1 MDQQPPQGRPGADGE
16 GEPSRPKHDP
26 GQKRLFS
33 HRRMV
38 ADLLRL
44 LPEGLAG
51 GLDLST
57 LRRLPAEHV
66 GDALRSRRSD
76 MPWRIDFPLH
86 DGQLFAGKGARPLG
100 AEGSSGERAAPR
112 APVSPSPS
120 TAAMKP
126 LQAAP
131 RASPRPPALE
141 HPGTCLLVIE
151 FQSTV
156 DPRMAERM
164 QEYAAMLRGDL
175 AREGRVRGPGGG
187 PPPLLPL
194 VVYNGRRPWTAPV
207 KLGGGTEGLS
217 ARLAD
222 IQPKFEYELLEVRRF
237 DRDTLA
243 LGLRGSAGGVNFALA
258 QFALENASAESLPE
272 AMSAVARLLRA
283 EGELDLAESFGM
295 WVEGVLEPRLG
306 VRLPSLTR
314 MMEEPPMLA
323 ETLDEW
329 AEEKYQRGRAEG
341 LQRGRFEGRAEGME
355 RERALLLRLAERRFG
370 ADIVGA
376 LSKLI
381 EGVEDPDRLAEVGD
395 LVVDCATGSELL
407 ARADRA

>member
-44 LPEGLAG
+44 LPDGLAG
-51 GLDLST
+51 GLDLKT

-76 MPWRIDFPLH
+76 MPWRIDFLPPREPL
-86 DGQLFAGKGARPLG
+86 LAGGGATPFEAAG
-100 AEGSSGERAAPR
+100 FQAEGASPHDS
-112 APVSPSPS
+112 VSPSPS
-120 TAAMKP
+120 VP
-126 LQAAP
+126 
-131 RASPRPPALE
+131 E
-141 HPGTCLLVIE
+141 HPGVCLLVIE

-194 VVYNGRRPWTAPV
+194 VVYNGRRLWTAPV
-207 KLGGGTEGLS
+207 ELGGGLGDLP
-217 ARLAD
+217 AGLAD
-222 IQPKFEYELLEVRRF
+222 IQPKFEYVLLEVRRF
-237 DRDTLA
+237 GRDALA
-243 LGLRGSAGGVNFALA
+243 LGLQEGTGGVNFALA
-258 QFALENASAESLPE
+258 QFALENASAEILPE
-272 AMSAVARLLRA
+272 AMSSVARLLRA

-370 ADIVGA
+370 ADVAEA

>member
-1 MDQQPPQGRPGADGE
+1 MDQRPRQEKPRAEAKE
-16 GEPSRPKHDP
+16 GGSRSKHDP
-26 GQKRLFS
+26 GLKRLFS

-44 LPEGLAG
+44 LPEGLTE

-66 GDALRSRRSD
+66 GEALRSRRSD
-76 MPWRIDFPLH
+76 MPWRIDFVSP
-86 DGQLFAGKGARPLG
+86 DGSPAGGGVTRFLI
-100 AEGSSGERAAPR
+100 EGSSAKG
-112 APVSPSPS
+112 VSPPSPASPS
-120 TAAMKP
+120 LPAA
-126 LQAAP
+126 
-131 RASPRPPALE
+131 E
-141 HPGTCLLVIE
+141 HAETCLLLVE

-187 PPPLLPL
+187 PPLLLPL

-207 KLGGGTEGLS
+207 ELGAGMVGLPT
-217 ARLAD
+217 RLAE
-222 IQPKFEYELLEVRRF
+222 IQPKFQYELLEVWRF
-237 DRDTLA
+237 DRDALA
-243 LGLRGSAGGVNFALA
+243 LGLQGDASGVNFALA
-258 QFALENASAESLPE
+258 HFALENATAEGLPT
-272 AMSAVARLLRA
+272 AMAAVARLLKA

-306 VRLPSLTR
+306 VRLPSLTE

-329 AEEKYQRGRAEG
+329 AEEKFRLGQ
-341 LQRGRFEGRAEGME
+341 AEGME
-355 RERALLLRLAERRFG
+355 RGRFKGRAEGERALLLRQAKRRFG
-370 ADIVGA
+370 ADVAEA
-376 LSKLI
+376 LSDLI
-381 EGVEDPDRLAEVGD
+381 EDVGDFDRLAEVGD
-395 LVVDCATGSELL
+395 LVIDCATGSELL